1 MRSCRFLI
9 SLLFV
14 GCGNILAAYD
24 HAAKDLPCAACH
36 KKQTDNYYGHNGKP
50 GNTMARALY
59 VATAPQVLEKV
70 PKLEYRLGNYAYS
83 LERQGA
89 ELRYTVSNGKDQL
102 SFPLVYAFGHGA
114 AGQTYVYQDKGQWFE
129 SRLSFF
135 KETGALDL
143 TLGAPPGEP
152 KNLKEAAG
160 REMTVKDVNGCFACH
175 TTNSIRDGQ
184 VDFQNLQSGI
194 GCDNCHAGSNRHR
207 ENVLAGKT
215 QAAAM
220 PKLSKW
226 SAEEQSEAC
235 GRCHRTWA
243 DIATNG
249 PRGPGNVRF
258 QPYRLANSKCYDAED
273 RRIGCVACH
282 NPHAPLEKTLTAYD
296 SRCTA
301 CHTAGGAR
309 KICRQAKSN
318 CASCHMPQVAMPGAH
333 HLFTDHMIRIVR
345 KNETYPN

>member
-1 MRSCRFLI
+1 MSAQVFAILGTICLS
-9 SLLFV
+9 SLF
-14 GCGNILAAYD
+14 ASD
-24 HAAKDLPCAACH
+24 HAAKDLPCASCH
-36 KKQTDNYYGHNGKP
+36 KKQMDSYYGHNGKP

-59 VATAPQVLEKV
+59 IANSPEVLQSMS
-70 PKLEYRLGNYAYS
+70 KLEFRLGKFAYK
-83 LERQGA
+83 LERL
-89 ELRYTVSNGKDQL
+89 ERDLNYSVTDGKERL
-102 SFPLVYAFGHGA
+102 EFKLVYAFGHGA

-152 KNLKEAAG
+152 KNLQEAAG
-160 REMTVKDVNGCFACH
+160 REMTTKDVTGCFACH
-175 TTNSIRDGQ
+175 TTNSISNGR

-194 GCDNCHAGSNRHR
+194 GCGNCHAGSDRHR
-207 ENVLAGKT
+207 LSVLSGNT
-215 QAAAM
+215 QGAAM
-220 PKLSKW
+220 TKLSKLT
-226 SAEEQSEAC
+226 AEEQSETC

-243 DIATNG
+243 DIAANG
-249 PRGPGNVRF
+249 PRGNGNVRF

-282 NPHAPLEKTLTAYD
+282 DPHSALEKSLATYD

-301 CHTAGGAR
+301 CHSQGSAR
-309 KICRQAKSN
+309 KICRQSKKD
-318 CASCHMPQVAMPGAH
+318 CVSCHMPQVEMPGAH

-345 KNETYPN
+345 KNEKYPN